1 MAASADWHSVSTESD
16 PSQSEHVADR
26 TIRSLGDEL
35 VISSFDDN
43 DTPYLNRELSWL
55 AFNARVL
62 ALAKDTTVPLLE
74 RVRFLSI
81 FSSNLDEFFQVRVA
95 GVKDQVA
102 GEVAVRSPDGRL
114 PEEQLAAIL
123 DSVRSLSSEKQH
135 IFSEY
140 VRPEMVANG
149 ILRHQVDE
157 LGETDRVYVSELF
170 ENRIFPVLTP
180 LAIDPGH
187 PFPYISDLSLN
198 LAVTLRDPTTNRTR
212 FARIKIPGTFPR
224 YIGLPSAPESHFV
237 LLEDVIS
244 HHLDTL
250 FSGMEIINKQ
260 FFRVTRNA
268 DLTYEEEEAEDL
280 LSAVEMELRRR
291 RFGRAIRLETFGE
304 VDEVILGLLLEELD
318 LERSDVF
325 NESTPLDLTGLDVLA
340 DLDRPELRY
349 TRWTPVTPVA
359 FRPKNDERI
368 DMFARLAEG
377 DVLVHHPYDSFTV
390 SVAELIHQASVDKS
404 VLAIKMTLYRTSGD
418 SPLIDSLVRAAEAGK
433 QVAVLIELKAR
444 FDEQANIGWA
454 RRLEQAGVHVAY
466 GLIGLKIHSKTIMIV
481 REEGRTIRRY
491 CHIGTGNY
499 NHRTARV
506 YEDLG
511 LLTADQ
517 EIGADLASLFNQL
530 TGYGRDISYSRILV
544 APEMLRERL
553 VDMIRSETAEG
564 VNGRIIMKMNSLV
577 DIDLIDLL
585 YEAAKEGVQI
595 DLIVRGIC
603 GLRPGHE
610 AQLEPVG
617 AAGRIRVRSI
627 VGRFL
632 EHSRIYY
639 FGNGGGAGKPAYFL
653 GSADLMP
660 RNLNRRIEVLTSVT
674 DPQLQSQL
682 DVILDVLL
690 DDDQLAWL
698 LTEDGSWHRNVGTD
712 GSNAHE
718 LFQHLA
724 LAEGF
729 DVR

>member
-1 MAASADWHSVSTESD
+1 MGDLADWSSVNAEWSLD
-16 PSQSEHVADR
+16 AADER
-26 TIRSLGDEL
+26 MIRAYGDEF

-43 DTPYLNRELSWL
+43 ESPYLNRELSWL

-62 ALAKDTTVPLLE
+62 ALAKDPGVPLLE

-102 GEVAVRSPDGRL
+102 GQVAMRSPDQRTA
-114 PEEQLAAIL
+114 EEQLSAIL
-123 DSVRSLSSEKQH
+123 DSVRRLSEEKQH
-135 IFSEY
+135 VYSDY
-140 VRPEMVANG
+140 VRPELVAND
-149 ILRHQVDE
+149 ILQQNIED
-157 LGETDRVYVSELF
+157 LSKGDRDYIADLF

-198 LAVTLRDPTTNRTR
+198 LAVSLRDPTTGRIR
-212 FARIKIPGTFPR
+212 FARIKVPNSFPR
-224 YIGLPSAPESHFV
+224 YLGVPSQPETHFV

-250 FSGMEIINKQ
+250 FSGMEILSKQ

-280 LSAVEMELRRR
+280 LFAVEMELRRR
-291 RFGRAIRLETFGE
+291 RFGRAIRLETYGE

-318 LERSDVF
+318 LERADVF
-325 NESTPLDLTGLDVLA
+325 IESTPLDLTGLDIIA
-340 DLDRPELRY
+340 DIDRPELHFP
-349 TRWTPVTPVA
+349 RWAPVTPTA
-359 FRPKNDERI
+359 FRPKNDERV
-368 DMFARLAEG
+368 DMFARLSEG

-390 SVAELIHQASVDKS
+390 SVGELIHQASVDKN

-418 SPLIDSLVRAAEAGK
+418 SPLIDSLVRAAESGK

-481 REEGRTIRRY
+481 REEGRTIKRY

-499 NHRTARV
+499 NHRTARL

-530 TGYGRDISYSRILV
+530 TGYGRDINYDRILV
-544 APEMLRERL
+544 APETLRYRL
-553 VDMIRSETAEG
+553 AEMIETEAAEG
-564 VNGRIIMKMNSLV
+564 PNGRIIMKMNSLV
-577 DIDLIDLL
+577 DTDLIDLL
-585 YEAAKEGVQI
+585 YEAADAGVEI

-603 GLRPGHE
+603 GLRPGYDGS
-610 AQLEPVG
+610 PDG
-617 AAGRIRVRSI
+617 PKTRDRIRVRSI

-632 EHSRIYY
+632 EHSRVYF
-639 FGNGGGAGKPAYFL
+639 FGNGAAQGVPSYFI

-660 RNLNRRIEVLTSVT
+660 RNLNRRIEVLTSIA
-674 DPQLQSQL
+674 DPQLQSQI
-682 DVILDVLL
+682 DVMLDVLL
-690 DDDQLAWL
+690 DDEQLAWVL
-698 LTEDGSWHRNVGTD
+698 DTDGSWRRGVGTD

-724 LAEGF
+724 MADGF
-729 DVR
+729 DGR